1 MQLQVEGGQRLPV
14 AHQKLEKGKGGFPYS
29 GIIALLTP

>member
-14 AHQKLEKGKGGFPYS
+14 AHQKLEKGKDAESLREHG
-29 GIIALLTP
+29 LMTP